1 MLHSLD
7 AYFGFSSFIV
17 TTKGTTD
24 ITVEATLWIKVC
36 KVCFIK
42 NGKILGHR
50 ACEFKIV
57 MDTIWLSLEVA
68 VLIYM
73 LPGKVGILFP
83 HTLDLYFKYFANW
96 IWDISCVLMC
106 IPLIC
111 LKLGISSQST
121 CKTSC
126 LRTFIGIFLNM
137 CMWPKSVSPTG
148 INFCE
153 LEI

>member
-83 HTLDLYFKYFANW
+83 QTLDLYFKYFANW
-96 IWDISCVLMC
+96 IWDSLLCFNVHSPYLSKVGHLFTIYLQNFLLTYFHRDISKYVYVT
-106 IPLIC
+106 
-111 LKLGISSQST
+111 KKRESYW
-121 CKTSC
+121 
-126 LRTFIGIFLNM
+126 N
-137 CMWPKSVSPTG
+137 
-148 INFCE
+148 
-153 LEI
+153 